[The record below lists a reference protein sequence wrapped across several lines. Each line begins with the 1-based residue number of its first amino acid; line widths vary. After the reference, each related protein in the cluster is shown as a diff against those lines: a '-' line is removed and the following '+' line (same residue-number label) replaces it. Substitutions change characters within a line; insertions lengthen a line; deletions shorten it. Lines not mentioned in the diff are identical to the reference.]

1 MRRALRIAAVT
12 VSHRILKNVG
22 VGYPAPYK
30 VLSSSHQ
37 SWFSPEKT
45 NFDGNLVRLCTL
57 ALSACGGVVKVP
69 VENFFAPRGENPF
82 CPCPRQLGRMARVGG
97 TKPSAARA
105 FIRWILVEWRGLPF
119 FEGILLRDAQQFCYL
134 RGKSGVEKLL
144 DAPGGCDYGY
154 SI

>member
-1 MRRALRIAAVT
+1 M
-12 VSHRILKNVG
+12 N
-22 VGYPAPYK
+22 
-30 VLSSSHQ
+30 
-37 SWFSPEKT
+37 
-45 NFDGNLVRLCTL
+45 
-57 ALSACGGVVKVP
+57 VP
-69 VENFFAPRGENPF
+69 VENFSRRGKKIHFAPD
-82 CPCPRQLGRMARVGG
+82 RVSWGGWRALGG

-105 FIRWILVEWRGLPF
+105 FVRWILGEWWRLPF

>member
-1 MRRALRIAAVT
+1 M
-12 VSHRILKNVG
+12 
-22 VGYPAPYK
+22 
-30 VLSSSHQ
+30 
-37 SWFSPEKT
+37 
-45 NFDGNLVRLCTL
+45 
-57 ALSACGGVVKVP
+57 KVP